1 MNPMVPGF
9 EGGAGGGKMSSSQ
22 GVSSKIDILDS
33 PEIVKSKIRKAFCEM
48 GTVGVCV

>member
-1 MNPMVPGF
+1 MNPMERGL
-9 EGGAGGGKMSSSQ
+9 GGGGGGGKMSSSQ

-33 PEIVKSKIRKAFCEM
+33 PERVKSKIRKAFCEM